1 MMQYGGYHCKRN
13 FVYQII
19 AIFDLDFSGEINFK
33 EFVKMMT
40 KKPCE
45 NDKDEEIGRVFDQI
59 DFDQKGYISE
69 NDLLTLAEEVN
80 KDISV
85 EDIRVVMRKCDP
97 KS

>member
-19 AIFDLDFSGEINFK
+19 AIYDADLSGEINFR

-45 NDKDEEIGRVFDQI
+45 NDK
-59 DFDQKGYISE
+59 
-69 NDLLTLAEEVN
+69 N
-80 KDISV
+80 
-85 EDIRVVMRKCDP
+85 EDIERVLP
-97 KS
+97 FSI